1 MYINVDKKR
10 ILLKR
15 NVVIF
20 SVLILAIVSATI
32 IIISNYNKQF
42 VKDRYYFN
50 AHHNDHHKER
60 YIEIP
65 GRCKLLNPPFS
76 GFLLETDKS
85 VDEVLEFYDNY
96 TKDREQITSNVGTGY
111 FIESANLIIYKYEAF
126 QNSNGKTYINIHY
139 EEYCSGRRKFK
150 LHIHKRR

>member
-1 MYINVDKKR
+1 MK
-10 ILLKR
+10 KR

-20 SVLILAIVSATI
+20 SVVLIVIASATF

-65 GRCKLLNPPFS
+65 GRCKLLEPPFS
-76 GFLLETDKS
+76 GFCLETDKS
-85 VDEVLEFYDNY
+85 TDEVLKFYDNY
-96 TKDREQITSNVGTGY
+96 TKDREQITTNVGTGY
-111 FIESANLIIYKYEAF
+111 FIESANLIIFKYEAF
-126 QNSNGKTYINIHY
+126 ENQNGKTCIVIDY
-139 EEYCSGRRKFK
+139 EEYFK
-150 LHIHKRR
+150 PISDS